1 MAHIFKLELWFVLVQ
16 TQLLC
21 CYANLLRNQPRKPLT
36 NEKENRMRRYFVI
49 LTILLL
55 GFSVQFGLGQ
65 PEEEKAETESKEPV
79 KTQEGQAEKSQNT
92 PKELGESRRQVDRE
106 HSRSDWRGAVER
118 FRNASPEE
126 WRKMRGE
133 FVRRLRSRGG
143 NMERRGNGRRRQNTR
158 ETDFQQRER
167 DMEMERR
174 EQEHQFQ
181 LERMQKEHEMEME
194 RLEQDRIREM
204 RQHGAP
210 SLDFD
215 FELPDDEMS
224 DGQRE
229 KIQLIRFR
237 LEQQEIQKMAEIQIL
252 ENEAKIALQQQFFS
266 QKIAETKPIEELI
279 KAIAILQSE
288 IKILEIKAMVEFKSL
303 LNPEQLKHLINQLK
317 ETH

>member
-1 MAHIFKLELWFVLVQ
+1 MRLTSSWSPIEAI
-16 TQLLC
+16 
-21 CYANLLRNQPRKPLT
+21 T
-36 NEKENRMRRYFVI
+36 NEKENRMRRYFAI

-65 PEEEKAETESKEPV
+65 PEEEQAETESKEPV

-143 NMERRGNGRRRQNTR
+143 NMERRGNGR

-181 LERMQKEHEMEME
+181 LERMRKEHEMEME

-266 QKIAETKPIEELI
+266 QKMAETKPIEELI

>member
-1 MAHIFKLELWFVLVQ
+1 MRLTSSWSPIEAI
-16 TQLLC
+16 
-21 CYANLLRNQPRKPLT
+21 T
-36 NEKENRMRRYFVI
+36 NEKENRMRRYFAI

-65 PEEEKAETESKEPV
+65 PEEEQAETESKEPV

-143 NMERRGNGRRRQNTR
+143 NMERRGNGR

-174 EQEHQFQ
+174 EQEHRFQ
-181 LERMQKEHEMEME
+181 LDRMQKEHEMEME
-194 RLEQDRIREM
+194 RFEQDRIREM

-210 SLDFD
+210 HLDFE
-215 FELPDDEMS
+215 FELHDDEMS
-224 DGQRE
+224 DEQRE

-237 LEQQEIQKMAEIQIL
+237 LEQQEIQKMAEIRIK
-252 ENEAKIALQQQFFS
+252 EIEVKIALRQQFFS
-266 QKIAETKPIEELI
+266 QKMADTKPIEELI
-279 KAIAILQSE
+279 NAIAMLQSE
-288 IKILEIKAMVEFKSL
+288 IKILKIKAMVKSKSL
-303 LNPEQLKHLINQLK
+303 LNPEQLKHLINQSK